1 MVLHYAGNLDKTLL
15 PAFFLLNYTTKI
27 ISSME
32 LYEGYLKIVFSS
44 VAVYLFII
52 VAIRLFGKKELA
64 QLSIIDLTF
73 ILLISNSVQ
82 NAMVGSDS
90 TLTGGLVAASSLFIV
105 NYLFKFLLYSFPRL
119 STVVQGADLML
130 IYKGQLNTANMVKA
144 RITRE
149 EIVEAVREHGVS
161 EIREVDLAVLETDGN
176 ISIISKDYKH
186 HTVRKRKGR
195 NKVMKSQ

>member
-1 MVLHYAGNLDKTLL
+1 
-15 PAFFLLNYTTKI
+15 
-27 ISSME
+27 ME